1 MQCILGLIH
10 KLKVQMAVCSFE
22 IKEIGSNL
30 WIISFISVIPYE
42 TYFPDE
48 ESEYGQVVLVCIVSA
63 NLNEE
68 SEAGSLGS
76 CPFCQC

>member
-1 MQCILGLIH
+1 MHFGIDSQH